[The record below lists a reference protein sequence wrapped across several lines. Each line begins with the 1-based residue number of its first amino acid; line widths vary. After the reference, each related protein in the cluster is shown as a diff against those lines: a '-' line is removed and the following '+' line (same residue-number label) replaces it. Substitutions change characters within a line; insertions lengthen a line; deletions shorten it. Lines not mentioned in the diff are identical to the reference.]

1 MQATPLRSGERPSL
15 PIESVTFRRFGQA
28 PMPSIS
34 RHVIWPALAFLCAAA
49 QAQPYPHKAIEI
61 VVPVAAGGG
70 TDTLARTL
78 GARVQEAMKQPL
90 VVANKTGA
98 GGNIGTMAVVRAQ
111 PDGYTL
117 LFTPGTIA
125 TNVASY
131 RQLPY
136 DLLKDLQPVTLALQ
150 TSVVLVVHPA
160 LKTGSV
166 KEFVQLAQAKPGELN
181 FGTAGNGSP
190 QHLQAEFFAQT
201 AGFKAT
207 PVHYKGQSQ
216 AITDLVGGQ
225 VQFMFSPLQ
234 NALPFIQQGRVKV
247 LAVASAARHRAL
259 PDAPSLAEAGYK
271 DIEMTNWFAIFAP
284 AGTPAAVIRRLN
296 SEFIKAAV
304 ALKAQL
310 EAQGFDSLTSTPEA
324 AQDFM
329 RSELVRWARVAA
341 YAGVKAE

>member
-34 RHVIWPALAFLCAAA
+34 RHFVWPALAFLCAAA

-98 GGNIGTMAVVRAQ
+98 GGNIGTLAVVRAQ

>member
-15 PIESVTFRRFGQA
+15 PIESVTFWRFGQA

-216 AITDLVGGQ
+216 AMTDLVGGQ

>member
-15 PIESVTFRRFGQA
+15 PIESVTFWRFGQA

-34 RHVIWPALAFLCAAA
+34 RHFVWPALAFLCAAA

-90 VVANKTGA
+90 VVTNKTGA

-216 AITDLVGGQ
+216 AMTDLVGGQ

>member
-98 GGNIGTMAVVRAQ
+98 GGNIGTLAVVRAQ

>member
-1 MQATPLRSGERPSL
+1 MFA
-15 PIESVTFRRFGQA
+15 
-28 PMPSIS
+28 IS
-34 RHVIWPALAFLCAAA
+34 RHFVYLTLALVCASA
-49 QAQPYPHKAIEI
+49 QAQPYPHKPIEI

-98 GGNIGTMAVVRAQ
+98 GGNIGTMAVVRAR

-136 DLLKDLQPVTLALQ
+136 DLLKDLQPVTMALQ
-150 TSVVLVVHPA
+150 TSVVLVVNPA
-160 LKTGSV
+160 LKIGTV
-166 KEFVQLAQAKPGELN
+166 KEFVELVRSKAGELN

-216 AITDLVGGQ
+216 AMTDLVGGQ

-234 NALPFIQQGRVKV
+234 NALPFIQQGRIKV
-247 LAVASAARHRAL
+247 LAVASAGRHRSL

-271 DIEMTNWFAIFAP
+271 DIEMANWFAIFAP
-284 AGTPAAVIRRLN
+284 AGTPAAVIKRLN
-296 SEFIKAAV
+296 SEFNKAAS
-304 ALKAQL
+304 ALRPQL
-310 EAQGFDSLTSTPEA
+310 EAQGFDALGSTPEGA
-324 AQDFM
+324 HDFM
-329 RSELVRWARVAA
+329 RSELARWARVAA

>member
-1 MQATPLRSGERPSL
+1 MFA
-15 PIESVTFRRFGQA
+15 
-28 PMPSIS
+28 IS
-34 RHVIWPALAFLCAAA
+34 RHFVCLTLALVCASA
-49 QAQPYPHKAIEI
+49 QAQPYPHKPIEI

-98 GGNIGTMAVVRAQ
+98 GGNIGTMAVVRAR

-136 DLLKDLQPVTLALQ
+136 DLLKDLQPVTMALQ
-150 TSVVLVVHPA
+150 TSVVLVVNPA
-160 LKTGSV
+160 LKIGTV
-166 KEFVQLAQAKPGELN
+166 KEFVELVRSKAGELN

-207 PVHYKGQSQ
+207 PVHY
-216 AITDLVGGQ
+216 
-225 VQFMFSPLQ
+225 
-234 NALPFIQQGRVKV
+234 
-247 LAVASAARHRAL
+247 
-259 PDAPSLAEAGYK
+259 
-271 DIEMTNWFAIFAP
+271 
-284 AGTPAAVIRRLN
+284 
-296 SEFIKAAV
+296 
-304 ALKAQL
+304 
-310 EAQGFDSLTSTPEA
+310 
-324 AQDFM
+324 
-329 RSELVRWARVAA
+329 
-341 YAGVKAE
+341 

>member
-1 MQATPLRSGERPSL
+1 MFAICHRSVCLTLALVGAT
-15 PIESVTFRRFGQA
+15 
-28 PMPSIS
+28 
-34 RHVIWPALAFLCAAA
+34 A
-49 QAQPYPHKAIEI
+49 QAQPYPHKPIEI

-98 GGNIGTMAVVRAQ
+98 GGNIGTMAVVRARA
-111 PDGYTL
+111 DGYTL

-136 DLLKDLQPVTLALQ
+136 DLLKDLQPVTMALQ
-150 TSVVLVVHPA
+150 TSVVLVVNPA
-160 LKTGSV
+160 LKTATV
-166 KEFVQLAQAKPGELN
+166 KEFVELVRSKPGELN

-216 AITDLVGGQ
+216 AMTDLVGGQ

-234 NALPFIQQGRVKV
+234 NALPFIQQGRIKV
-247 LAVASAARHRAL
+247 LAVASAGRHRSL

-271 DIEMTNWFAIFAP
+271 DIEMANWFAIFAP
-284 AGTPAAVIRRLN
+284 AGTPAAVIKRLN
-296 SEFIKAAV
+296 SEFNKAAS
-304 ALKAQL
+304 ALRPQL
-310 EAQGFDSLTSTPEA
+310 EAQGFDALGSTPEGA
-324 AQDFM
+324 HDFM
-329 RSELVRWARVAA
+329 RSELARWARVAA